1 MSNTPA
7 QQSLADNTLTHEDQQ
22 IVRDFC
28 DLIEARMVAGAIKGW
43 RDWQNNVDFPD
54 SRLLSLLYKALHEG
68 DWGSVAAYA
77 MMAQARGLETGLVA
91 TEKGCN

>member
-54 SRLLSLLYKALHEG
+54 SRLESLLFKALHEG

-77 MMAQARGLETGLVA
+77 MMAQTRGLQITTGVS
-91 TEKGCN
+91 EKGRN